1 MMVQWNSE
9 FYEKYKDIF
18 PIDVFY
24 IAMEESSTASSLF
37 YNQTLYGYQR
47 YTNQAYNTIQQYPLD
62 LSFGYVEGK
71 DSIMIFNEDRISSK
85 LFRSSN
91 IGMKVPDE
99 VSELFTDLIGFTI
112 YGGII

>member
-18 PIDVFY
+18 PIEVYY
-24 IAMEESSTASSLF
+24 ITIEGPTSTSLLYYYSQTR
-37 YNQTLYGYQR
+37 YN
-47 YTNQAYNTIQQYPLD
+47 NYNSIQQYPLD

-71 DSIMIFNEDRISSK
+71 DSIMIFNEDKVTSK
-85 LFRSSN
+85 LFRSSD
-91 IGMKVPDE
+91 ICMQIPDE